1 MKDYNQFVTAV
12 NKIFDYLEKMK
23 AGWNNQDNY
32 NYIESIEEYK
42 QEVIRTSELL
52 KTQAPVA
59 VAPAETQAPA
69 QVHEPEALEA
79 LGND

>member
-1 MKDYNQFVTAV
+1 MKDYNQFVTAI

-23 AGWNNQDNY
+23 AGWNNLDNL

-42 QEVIRTSELL
+42 QDVIRTAELI
-52 KTQAPVA
+52 KTQEPTQQLGQQV
-59 VAPAETQAPA
+59 PET
-69 QVHEPEALEA
+69 LEA

>member
-1 MKDYNQFVTAV
+1 MKDYNEYVTAV

-23 AGWNNQDNY
+23 AGWNNQDNL

-42 QEVIRTSELL
+42 QDVIRTSELL
-52 KTQAPVA
+52 KNSPPPTTELPKT
-59 VAPAETQAPA
+59 E
-69 QVHEPEALEA
+69 ELEA